1 VGAFEGGRGVVRSLR
16 DRRISEIILDN
27 LLMKQ
32 ADGVK
37 ILSGQTEPK
46 RIGKAVQHTHHYRFL
61 SPVCNVDVCL
71 SFAQRKTAEAFQ
83 G

>member
-1 VGAFEGGRGVVRSLR
+1 
-16 DRRISEIILDN
+16 
-27 LLMKQ
+27 MKQ